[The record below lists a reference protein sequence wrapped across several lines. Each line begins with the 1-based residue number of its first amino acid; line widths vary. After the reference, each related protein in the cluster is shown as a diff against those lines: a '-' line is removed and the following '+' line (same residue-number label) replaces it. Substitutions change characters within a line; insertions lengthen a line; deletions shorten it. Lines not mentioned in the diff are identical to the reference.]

1 MTSNLIKEAEFEAV
15 GQRGKT
21 YTITQVL
28 EDKNLYESKS
38 RTYKRVNELTSYW
51 VKGGGAAK
59 IIDANRFFYCVARRN
74 RIPHKLVQISYRG
87 KCHAGVLVV
96 LFIFEIQLHYS
107 RSTPNR

>member
-1 MTSNLIKEAEFEAV
+1 MTRHTLNYLELKDSMTSNLIKEAEFEAV

-59 IIDANRFFYCVARRN
+59 IIDANRFFIVSLGETVF
-74 RIPHKLVQISYRG
+74 RI
-87 KCHAGVLVV
+87 
-96 LFIFEIQLHYS
+96 
-107 RSTPNR
+107 N